1 MSGLGK
7 GEPYKTTPKRY
18 VKERPRWLIFRK
30 EESDTKS
37 ELGLDAGKRVL
48 TISYAM
54 TPLTHV
60 VIRHLAFNIRNGPI
74 STYTLDKVRFMAG
87 IQSALLRPLY
97 FWWLLDRLF
106 D

>member
-7 GEPYKTTPKRY
+7 GEAYKTTPKRY

-30 EESDTKS
+30 EESDTS
-37 ELGLDAGKRVL
+37 ELCLNARKRVV
-48 TISYAM
+48 TVSYDM

-60 VIRHLAFNIRNGPI
+60 VIRHLSFNIRNGPI
-74 STYTLDKVRFMAG
+74 STYTLDKIRFMAS
-87 IQSALLRPLY
+87 IQSGLLRPLY